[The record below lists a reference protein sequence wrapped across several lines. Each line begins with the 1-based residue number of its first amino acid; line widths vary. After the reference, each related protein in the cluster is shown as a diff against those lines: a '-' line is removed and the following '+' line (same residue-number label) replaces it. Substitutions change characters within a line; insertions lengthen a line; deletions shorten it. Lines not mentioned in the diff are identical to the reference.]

1 MLGKFIKVRTLLT
14 VLSFLAI
21 AVFIFNRSV
30 TVSTSA
36 SGDTSVIVELR
47 DDPAAVYKART
58 EKSGTKVSNDQ
69 LQAYRSQLSAK
80 QDQFLN
86 ALTSNGINFTVVSRS
101 IKNLDG
107 SIAATIP
114 LRYTLAYDGLAMN
127 VSPSAIDA
135 IKAMPQVKSV
145 HADTKLYTMLSH
157 SVPYIHAPEVYGKY
171 AELTQY
177 DNFNEGYEGQGIN
190 IAIIDTGVD
199 WTHPMFGGD
208 PTPPRLGV
216 APDSASINT
225 NKKVIYYL
233 PLADIAANDAFGHGT
248 HVASTA
254 AGYLAKAPGPDGLP
268 NTADDISLHG
278 VAPQAKIM
286 SYKVCSDVRSTVSEV
301 QPIGGCDTSNI
312 IMAIEDSISP
322 FTLTLQAKPV
332 AHVINMSLG
341 GGGGPD
347 EPTAVAASNAALA
360 GTTVVAASGNSG
372 PGDGTTG
379 APAAGV
385 HVISVGA
392 TTHPGAANSSW
403 SVDVL
408 QASAVSQTTTGAVT
422 PAKNFTAASGFNRL
436 KLYPMAGT
444 PVPPTNSFAQHYV
457 LVNNP
462 TVVWPSNVSGRIAL
476 VKDSGL
482 ASATFFDISNMA
494 SISGAVGIILI
505 STTQNPTAVRGSIP
519 SAIIS
524 PEDGEV
530 LVDAISSTDDNSV
543 DPANGAISE
552 LPIRMNPT
560 FSNSFMGEMAGF
572 SSRGPVIGLGQIKPD
587 VSAPGVQVL
596 AAVAP
601 GSLLGALSAAANPGS
616 PNYGYL
622 DGTSMATPHM
632 AGSVALI
639 KQAHLDWSP
648 DMIRTALINT
658 ATNMRDGAG
667 APKAD
672 GPTVADSIIAQGGG
686 LIDVK
691 EAVNAKALMGI
702 AGDGIEQPGILGSHS
717 FGEVPVINSR
727 TTHTEP
733 VTVTVR
739 DLSGE
744 GGTYNLVVANNR
756 DLQIAGINVALT
768 QPSVS
773 VPANGSATF
782 TVNATFDGDQIR
794 QAVAN
799 KGNGVFEPIQ
809 MQWFITA
816 KRSDNAESLRM
827 PFYFKPGQ
835 SLPASPVVQTLTQT
849 GIVPAGDAGSQLA
862 SGVTYADVPFDV
874 DASTFKIEAKTEWL
888 GAPAGGMP
896 DVDYQLLDPD
906 GNVIA
911 SSGAAG
917 GPEFVSVSV
926 SRAGTYT
933 HRVVG
938 FTNAATQFTIT
949 TTLTK
954 GAPPPVLQAIVG
966 DFTNAQGKPVDFDG
980 NLNLS
985 WQATDGATGYE
996 VERSTDGTSYQVV
1009 ASTGA
1014 NQTSAA
1020 LLDQP
1025 NGEAF
1030 YRVRALTPGQIGK
1043 YVTAPSNVANVVIDR
1058 RGKVDITSQVS
1069 TAMSNVSFVGG
1080 VFNLDLNI
1088 KNNSTNIYVPLVEL
1102 NVVKVTSTSGTVSVK
1117 NADNAGDGKSATTA
1131 ALFSYSNLLGSD
1143 QQFSPAETS
1152 GNRTLQFND
1161 SSAEMFSFDVLVTA
1175 YQSGASGAGGSTAPS
1190 GGGTSTSGTSSGSG
1204 TSLQSLTKVMRITVN
1219 PLTKSVSAKLL

>member
-1 MLGKFIKVRTLLT
+1 MLSRFFKIRSVLT
-14 VLSFLAI
+14 VLLLLAVASFLLSRTFTA
-21 AVFIFNRSV
+21 AVNAD
-30 TVSTSA
+30 TT
-36 SGDTSVIVELR
+36 TSVIVELK
-47 DDPAAVYKART
+47 DDPAAVYKAKMA
-58 EKSGTKVSNDQ
+58 KSGAQISDDQ
-69 LQAYRSQLSAK
+69 LQAYRNQLSAT

-86 ALTSNGINFTVVSRS
+86 ALSANGINATVLSRS
-101 IKNLDG
+101 IKDLNG
-107 SIAATIP
+107 NVAATIP
-114 LRYTLAYDGLAMN
+114 LRYTLAYNGMALT
-127 VSPSAIDA
+127 VSPGAIDQ

-145 HADTKLYTMLSH
+145 HADTRLYTMLSH

-171 AELTQY
+171 AELTPY

-216 APDSASINT
+216 APASASVNT

-233 PLADIAANDAFGHGT
+233 PLADIAANDGFGHGT

-254 AGYLAKAPGPDGLP
+254 AGYLAQAPGPDGLP
-268 NTADDISLHG
+268 NTADDIQLHG

-286 SYKVCSDVRSTVSEV
+286 SYKVCSDVKSTVSEV

-312 IMAIEDSISP
+312 IMAIEDAISP
-322 FTLTLQAKPV
+322 VTLTLQSKPV

-341 GGGGPD
+341 GGGGAD
-347 EPTAVAASNAALA
+347 EPSAIAASNAALA

-372 PGDGTTG
+372 PGEGTTG
-379 APAAGV
+379 APAAGI

-392 TTHPGAANSSW
+392 TTHPGAVNSSW

-408 QASAVSQTTTGAVT
+408 QASAVSQTTTGAIT
-422 PAKNFTAASGFNRL
+422 PANNFATASGFNRL
-436 KLYPMAGT
+436 LLYPMAGT
-444 PVPPTNSFAQHYV
+444 PIPPAKSFAQHYV

-462 TVVWPSNVSGRIAL
+462 TVAWPANVSGRIAL
-476 VKDSGL
+476 VKDPGL

-494 SISGAVGIILI
+494 STSGAVGMILI
-505 STTQNPTAVRGSIP
+505 STTQNPTAVHGSIP

-543 DPANGAISE
+543 DPPNGAISE

-560 FSNSFMGEMAGF
+560 FSASFMGEMAGF
-572 SSRGPVIGLGQIKPD
+572 SSRGPVIGYGQIKPD

-596 AAVAP
+596 AAVPP
-601 GSLLGALSAAANPGS
+601 GSLLGALAAAANPGS

-639 KQAHLDWSP
+639 KQAHLDWTP

-658 ATNMRDGAG
+658 ATNMRDLAG
-667 APKAD
+667 TPKAD

-691 EAVNAKALMGI
+691 EAVNAKALMGV
-702 AGDGIEQPGILGSHS
+702 AGDGIVEPGILGSHS

-744 GGTYNLVVANNR
+744 GGTYNLAVANNR
-756 DLQIAGINVALT
+756 DLQLAGI
-768 QPSVS
+768 SVS
-773 VPANGSATF
+773 LSQQSVTIPANGTATF
-782 TVNATFDGDQIR
+782 TVNATFDGDAIR
-794 QAVAN
+794 QAVVN
-799 KGNGVFEPIQ
+799 KGGGVFEPIQ
-809 MQWFITA
+809 MQWFVTA

-835 SLPASPVVQTLTQT
+835 SLPANPNVQTLTQT

-862 SGVTYADVPFDV
+862 SGVTYTDVPFEV
-874 DASTFKIEAKTEWL
+874 DASTFHIEAKTEWL
-888 GAPAGGMP
+888 GAPTGGQP
-896 DVDYQLLDPD
+896 DVDYELLDPD

-911 SSGAAG
+911 SSGASG
-917 GPEFVSVSV
+917 GPEFVSVAV

-954 GAPPPVLQAIVG
+954 GAPPPALQAIAG
-966 DFTNAQGKPVDFDG
+966 DFTNAQGKAVDFDG

-985 WQATDGATGYE
+985 WQATDGATAYE
-996 VERSTDGTSYQVV
+996 VERSTDGTNYQVV
-1009 ASTGA
+1009 ASAGA
-1014 NQTSAA
+1014 GQTSTTLA
-1020 LLDQP
+1020 DQP
-1025 NGEAF
+1025 NGEDF
-1030 YRVRALTPGQIGK
+1030 YRVRALTPGRIGT
-1043 YVTAPSNVANVVIDR
+1043 YVTAPSNVGDIIVDR
-1058 RGKVDITSQVS
+1058 RGKVDITSQVQ
-1069 TAMSNVSFVGG
+1069 TAMTNVSLAGN
-1080 VFNLDLNI
+1080 VFSLDLNI
-1088 KNNSTNIYVPLVEL
+1088 KNNSTNTYVPLVEL

-1117 NADNAGDGKSATTA
+1117 NADNAGDGKSGATA
-1131 ALFSYSNLLGSD
+1131 ALFGYSNLLGID
-1143 QQFSPAETS
+1143 QQFTPAEIT

-1161 SSAEMFSFDVLVTA
+1161 SAAEMFSFDVQVTA
-1175 YQSGASGAGGSTAPS
+1175 YQSGSSGAGGTMAPS
-1190 GGGTSTSGTSSGSG
+1190 GGTSAGGGGGTSGTS
-1204 TSLQSLTKVMRITVN
+1204 LLPLTKVMHITVN
-1219 PLTKSVSAKLL
+1219 PLTKSVTTKLL